1 MNAQIKVACLAL
13 GLCLTISHAPNAF
26 AEGGVAGG
34 GGDEVGMMFLSSAL
48 GVAVEIKDQAA
59 NFPELA
65 GIDLLAVAQSASV
78 TVSDTP
84 LLAKLPD
91 GTSQESIALNFPT
104 SGRIKVNRTRWEHL
118 SNEFVRR
125 GIALHELLGLKGIET
140 TGNYPYSGRYLATH
154 GYDLN
159 VFKVT
164 PILRPGTYVPIQI
177 KAGSRSCAYEIEV
190 DETKNQIFLTATMNP
205 ATGMPCSFGT
215 NGPTVIAQCEHRL
228 GQNCTSLYPVNGE
241 FGESRRDDM
250 WITLNLLPDGNLLV
264 SHRHYKDADTADL
277 TLKYR
282 FASEKMLKPYVFAAS
297 AENEVPYIGGSPKTK
312 EGCRLRLED
321 AKAKLLNK
329 CRLETQNPKQCRFSR
344 VEGGNLDYYEGIQH
358 YPIHYCRKFAIEV
371 RAD

>member
-1 MNAQIKVACLAL
+1 MNAQIKMAYLAL

-26 AEGGVAGG
+26 AEVGGVAGG
-34 GGDEVGMMFLSSAL
+34 GGDEVGMMFLSSAF

-78 TVSDTP
+78 TVSDAP

-125 GIALHELLGLKGIET
+125 GIALHELLGLKGIES

-164 PILRPGTYVPIQI
+164 PILRPGTYVPIMPEY
-177 KAGSRSCAYEIEV
+177 GSKVCAFEIEV
-190 DETKNQIFLTATMNP
+190 NEATNQIFLTNTFEA
-205 ATGMPCSFGT
+205 ASGKPCKY
-215 NGPTVIAQCEHRL
+215 PTVIGQCKDVIGRHCVIERGFKL
-228 GQNCTSLYPVNGE
+228 GRYDYSPAII
-241 FGESRRDDM
+241 D
-250 WITLNLLPDGNLLV
+250 LLPDGNLTV
-264 SHRHYKDADTADL
+264 DITADKRDPSI
-277 TLKYR
+277 TKYR
-282 FASEKMLKPYVFAAS
+282 FASEKLLKPWAFVTTVVFNEKLADNPQTCAAQA
-297 AENEVPYIGGSPKTK
+297 AEAKIQF
-312 EGCRLRLED
+312 LE
-321 AKAKLLNK
+321 K
-329 CRLETQNPKQCRFSR
+329 CRLEAGSPNKCRITKSL
-344 VEGGNLDYYEGIQH
+344 GGYWSKRSSTDGYISSI
-358 YPIHYCRKFAIEV
+358 PYCQSLYLEA